1 MLGLGLAVT
10 EELEVVLL
18 DTVHAGPGPVQPV
31 DVPHHRPPVGGEEPL
46 VDGPGGGADHQPQ
59 PLLLV
64 LQPPRLVDGLE
75 VVAVTEVREVPHQ
88 TVDLVD
94 EVLGGSVDER

>member
-1 MLGLGLAVT
+1 MT
-10 EELEVVLL
+10 EELKVVLL
-18 DTVHAGPGPVQPV
+18 HAVHAGARPVEPV
-31 DVPHHRPPVGGEEPL
+31 DVPQHLHAVRGEEPL

-64 LQPPRLVDGLE
+64 LQSPRLVDSLE

-94 EVLGGSVDER
+94 EVLGGSVDEW